1 MNKILLITTK
11 GCGACKTMRN
21 LISSALKEVKN
32 KKIQF
37 DEQDVSKLDKGFLKE
52 NEITDFPT
60 MVFFRN
66 ENLVFQYSGTM
77 PAIVIFRWIENFF

>member
-21 LISSALKEVKN
+21 LILSALKEVKN

-77 PAIVIFRWIENFF
+77 PVIVIFRWIENFF